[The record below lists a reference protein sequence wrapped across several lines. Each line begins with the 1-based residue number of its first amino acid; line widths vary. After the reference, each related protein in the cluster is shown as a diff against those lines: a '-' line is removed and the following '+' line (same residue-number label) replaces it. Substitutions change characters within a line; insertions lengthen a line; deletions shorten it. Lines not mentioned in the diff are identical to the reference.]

1 MTQYVKT
8 AKNPQARQRQ
18 RAAFEHLLAAF
29 AASQGQPPQQ
39 RWPWLEA
46 AHVVGQNRL
55 LLHWRAHWQML
66 RYAQQLNEAAEIR
79 GQRARLL
86 LTLLGHLVRRLPQ
99 GNTGR
104 AHIPAFRTMV
114 PSAAVRERI
123 TQAMQ
128 AVAPPI
134 QAT

>member
-1 MTQYVKT
+1 M
-8 AKNPQARQRQ
+8 
-18 RAAFEHLLAAF
+18 
-29 AASQGQPPQQ
+29 
-39 RWPWLEA
+39 
-46 AHVVGQNRL
+46 VGQNRL

-66 RYAQQLNEAAEIR
+66 RYAQELNEAAEVQ
-79 GQRARLL
+79 GQRRLL
-86 LTLLGHLVRRLPQ
+86 LMTLFGHLVRRLPQ

-134 QAT
+134 QAA